1 MRLENVLY
9 SSLDIK
15 LCLIL
20 LSFQIYILFYSCT
33 NTHMELF
40 CLKVDSPKAQVDR
53 KWKYVKVYQHANHFS
68 LIVETAQMNIDSGV
82 EF

>member
-15 LCLIL
+15 LSLIL

-40 CLKVDSPKAQVDR
+40 CLKVDISPKAQVDR
-53 KWKYVKVYQHANHFS
+53 KW
-68 LIVETAQMNIDSGV
+68 
-82 EF
+82 